1 MSKPE
6 KIKILYIDDET
17 NNLIGFKASFRLD
30 YMILTANNTTEALK
44 HLEENPDI
52 HMIFCDQRMPD
63 KTGVQFFE
71 DIRTDYPHP
80 IRILLT
86 AYADIESVIDAINRS
101 NIFRYVKK
109 PWVEVDIRS
118 AIEESNRFYITNS
131 MLSKKNEE
139 LQQAYNELDKFAYS
153 VTHDIRRPLMS
164 ILGAVDVAQ
173 HIEDIGE
180 LREMLGMMEESVMN
194 LDVYIQNIHDY
205 YKLRRGELNI
215 EDINFNQIV
224 TEQNDIFKLTAK
236 MNKVNFIFE
245 VSQDECFRSD
255 RMALKLILNNLL
267 SNAFKYQNKSNPDK
281 LVDLKIKAATGK
293 AIITIKD
300 NGIGINE
307 KHFSEIF
314 NMFFRATS
322 QEVGSGFGLY
332 NVKEAVKKLNGEV
345 KVSSVPDEG
354 SVFEVIIPNK

>member
-6 KIKILYIDDET
+6 KIKILYIDDEI
-17 NNLIGFKASFRLD
+17 NNLIGFKASFRFD
-30 YMILTANNTTEALK
+30 YTILTANNTDEALK
-44 HLEENPDI
+44 HLKKNPDI
-52 HMIFCDQRMPD
+52 HIIFCDQRMPD

-71 DIRTDYPHP
+71 DIRADYPHP

-86 AYADIESVIDAINRS
+86 AYADIESIIEAINRS

-109 PWVEVDIRS
+109 PWVEMDIRS

-131 MLSKKNEE
+131 MLLKKNEE

-236 MNKVNFIFE
+236 MNKVNFTFE
-245 VSQDECFRSD
+245 VSQNEPFRSD
-255 RMALKLILNNLL
+255 KMALKLILNNLL
-267 SNAFKYQNKSNPDK
+267 SNAFKYQNKSNDDK
-281 LVDLKIKAATGK
+281 QVDLKIKAATGK
-293 AIITIKD
+293 ATITIKD

-322 QEVGSGFGLY
+322 QEIGSGFGLY

-345 KVSSVPDEG
+345 KVNSVPDEG

>member
-1 MSKPE
+1 VSKTE
-6 KIKILYIDDET
+6 KIKILYVDDEI
-17 NNLIGFKASFRLD
+17 NNLVGFKASFRLD
-30 YMILTANNTTEALK
+30 YTIITANNTVEALK
-44 HLEENPDI
+44 HLKENPDI
-52 HMIFCDQRMPD
+52 HIIFCDQRMPD

-71 DIRTDYPHP
+71 DIRTEFPHP

-86 AYADIESVIDAINRS
+86 AYADIESVIEAINRS

-109 PWVEVDIRS
+109 PWIEVDIRS

-131 MLSKKNEE
+131 LLSLKNEE

-173 HIEDIGE
+173 YIEDISE
-180 LREMLGMMEESVMN
+180 LREMLSMMEESVMN

-236 MNKVNFIFE
+236 MNKVNFTFD
-245 VSQDECFRSD
+245 VLQDESFRSD
-255 RMALKLILNNLL
+255 KMAVKLILNNLL
-267 SNAFKYQNKSNPDK
+267 SNAFKYQNKSNNEK
-281 LVDLKIKAATGK
+281 MVDLKIRVATGK
-293 AIITIKD
+293 ATINIKD
-300 NGIGINE
+300 NGIGIDE

-345 KVSSVPDEG
+345 KVNSVPDMG
-354 SVFEVIIPNK
+354 SVFEVTIPNK

>member
-1 MSKPE
+1 MPKTE
-6 KIKILYIDDET
+6 KIKILYVDDEI

-30 YMILTANNTTEALK
+30 YIILTANNTIEAHK
-44 HLEENPDI
+44 HLKENPDI
-52 HMIFCDQRMPD
+52 HIIFCDQRMPD

-71 DIRTDYPHP
+71 DIRTEFPHP

-86 AYADIESVIDAINRS
+86 GYADIESVIEAINRS

-131 MLSKKNEE
+131 MLSLKNEE

-173 HIEDIGE
+173 YIEDISE
-180 LREMLGMMEESVMN
+180 LREMLSMMEESVKN

-215 EDINFNQIV
+215 EDINFKQIV

-236 MNKVNFIFE
+236 MNKVNFTCD
-245 VSQDECFRSD
+245 VLQDEAFRSD
-255 RMALKLILNNLL
+255 KMAVKLILNNLL
-267 SNAFKYQNKSNPDK
+267 SNAFKYQNKSNNEK
-281 LVDLKIKAATGK
+281 MVDLTIRVATGK
-293 AIITIKD
+293 ATISIKD

-345 KVSSVPDEG
+345 KVDSVPDEG
-354 SVFEVIIPNK
+354 SVFEVTIPNK